1 MDQKEMQITL
11 LPVGNN
17 HFNLVVGKDIIQ
29 WVQDSK
35 QTRDRADYSTATHDD
50 QPARHRLVPVDR
62 EGNTHKNGGVQSMG
76 NIIPTE
82 RTELMQE
89 KGNCEGERN

>member
-17 HFNLVVGKDIIQ
+17 HFNLIVGKDIIQ

-35 QTRDRADYSTATHDD
+35 QTRDRADYSTATHED
-50 QPARHRLVPVDR
+50 QPAHHRLVPVDR